1 MSAYLR
7 DLGGLAFDPYI
18 GPMGLRGKFYLVV
31 MAVLTSAAAAAQ
43 GLPEVPIAHGFWDRA
58 NKILFAS
65 HAALEAVDFG
75 ITHHNLSDGGREI
88 DPMAKALCESGT
100 AGQLVFFGGR
110 MAGVVT
116 ISYLLHKTGHH
127 KLQRAFPVY
136 ASGDSAYGVAYSF
149 AHR

>member
-1 MSAYLR
+1 M
-7 DLGGLAFDPYI
+7 
-18 GPMGLRGKFYLVV
+18 
-31 MAVLTSAAAAAQ
+31 
-43 GLPEVPIAHGFWDRA
+43 
-58 NKILFAS
+58 LFAT
-65 HAALEAVDFG
+65 HATLEAVDFG
-75 ITHHNLSDGGREI
+75 ITHHNLSDGGREL

-110 MAGVVT
+110 MAGVVA

-127 KLQRAFPVY
+127 KLERALPLY

>member
-1 MSAYLR
+1 
-7 DLGGLAFDPYI
+7 
-18 GPMGLRGKFYLVV
+18 MGRRRFHLI
-31 MAVLTSAAAAAQ
+31 VLTIFISATVSATAAAQ
-43 GLPEVPIAHGFWDRA
+43 SLSEVPTPSFWDRA

-75 ITHHNLSDGGREI
+75 ITHHNLSDGGREL

-110 MAGVVT
+110 MAGVVA
-116 ISYLLHKTGHH
+116 ISYLLHKTGYH
-127 KLQRAFPVY
+127 KLERAFPVY

>member
-1 MSAYLR
+1 
-7 DLGGLAFDPYI
+7 
-18 GPMGLRGKFYLVV
+18 MGLPRKFSLLCVTFFLCG
-31 MAVLTSAAAAAQ
+31 ASSAQ
-43 GLPEVPIAHGFWDRA
+43 DLPEVSTPHGFWDRA
-58 NKILFAS
+58 NTMLFAS
-65 HAALEAVDFG
+65 HATLEAVDFG
-75 ITHHNLSDGGREI
+75 ITHHNLSDGGREL

-110 MAGVVT
+110 MAGVVA

-127 KLQRAFPVY
+127 TLERAFPVY

>member
-1 MSAYLR
+1 
-7 DLGGLAFDPYI
+7 
-18 GPMGLRGKFYLVV
+18 MGLRGKLHVV
-31 MAVLTSAAAAAQ
+31 FAAVLISVAAAAQ
-43 GLPEVPIAHGFWDRA
+43 GLPELETPHGFWDRT

-75 ITHHNLSDGGREI
+75 ITHHNLSDGGREL

-110 MAGVVT
+110 MAGVIT

-127 KLQRAFPVY
+127 KLERAFPVY
-136 ASGDSAYGVAYSF
+136 ASGDSSYGVAYSF

>member
-1 MSAYLR
+1 
-7 DLGGLAFDPYI
+7 
-18 GPMGLRGKFYLVV
+18 MGLPGRFSLLL
-31 MAVLTSAAAAAQ
+31 LTLLLCGASVAQ
-43 GLPEVPIAHGFWDRA
+43 DLPEASTQHDFWDRA
-58 NKILFAS
+58 NKMLFAS
-65 HAALEAVDFG
+65 HATLEAVDFG
-75 ITHHNLSDGGREI
+75 ITHHNLSDGGREL

-110 MAGVVT
+110 MAGVVA

-127 KLQRAFPVY
+127 KLERALPLY

>member
-1 MSAYLR
+1 
-7 DLGGLAFDPYI
+7 
-18 GPMGLRGKFYLVV
+18 MGLPGKFSLLLVTLFLCV
-31 MAVLTSAAAAAQ
+31 ASAAQ
-43 GLPEVPIAHGFWDRA
+43 DLPEDSSPHAFWDRA

-65 HAALEAVDFG
+65 HATLEVVDFG
-75 ITHHNLSDGGREI
+75 ITHLNLSDGGREL

-110 MAGVVT
+110 MAAVVA

-127 KLQRAFPVY
+127 KLERAFPVY